1 MVSPLIGRVNL
12 NEDVNMH
19 KTWSVPDNNMVELTV
34 LPGVLHQGMPHQRS
48 FEMTWI
54 VVPQDWTVFPPIV
67 QVSE

>member
-1 MVSPLIGRVNL
+1 
-12 NEDVNMH
+12 MH
-19 KTWSVPDNNMVELTV
+19 KTWSVPDDNMVELTV

-54 VVPQDWTVFPPIV
+54 VVLQGWTVFPPIV